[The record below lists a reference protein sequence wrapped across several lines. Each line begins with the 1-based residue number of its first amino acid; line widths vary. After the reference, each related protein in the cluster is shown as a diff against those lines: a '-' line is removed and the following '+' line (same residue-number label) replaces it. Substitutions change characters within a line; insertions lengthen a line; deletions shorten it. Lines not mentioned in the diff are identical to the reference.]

1 MLRQRLLKN
10 SPPRMISRP
19 PLPCA
24 VILRRCCSPVA
35 RPRFLAAPTSMPGDL
50 CDRCHV
56 NLARCQRRARR
67 RACPATAQS
76 RRLLARASA
85 ADRDPRRLRAWGLR
99 SLHRAR
105 ERRDR
110 SFLPD
115 ARGADPRRVRRNH
128 RGIIRQRRDRRSA
141 GRFSRAQCVAMRV
154 LHAGNADGRAGS
166 IETACRAGPGADTRA
181 SFRQLLP
188 LHRLSGDCRCGRDHG
203 AGAHGEHAMIVASAN
218 PEGLSVLDRPNS
230 YIGKVVPRPN
240 LERLMQ
246 GRGLYVSDMVL
257 PRMAHV
263 VFLRSPHAH
272 ARITGID
279 AAAARRVPGVVAIV
293 TGEALAAVITPWVG
307 VLSHLKGLKSAPQHA
322 IAIDHVRW
330 QGEAVAAVVATSR
343 AVAEDAA
350 EIVSVEYQEL
360 DAVTDMRTA
369 LDPETPVIHSSL
381 GDNLAFERNL
391 DAGAVDA
398 AFAESD
404 AVVEADFI
412 FGRHTGVTLEPRS
425 VVADWNAAE
434 ARLTIYQ
441 GTQAPHMVQ
450 NIAALHLGLTDSQV
464 RVVCKDVGGSFGIKV
479 HIYADEMATY
489 ALSKLLLRPVKFVA
503 DRVESF
509 NTDIHARDH
518 RCKGRIGVKR
528 DGTITAFEID
538 ALTGIGPY
546 SMYPRTSA
554 IEANQVVNLVGG
566 PYVTKNYRARA
577 RVVFQNKNVMCQYR
591 AVGHP
596 IAVAV
601 TEGLVELAAAKIGM
615 DPLELR
621 RRNLIADDAHPSS
634 GPSGI
639 KFEALSNHAAMDKL
653 VKMMDYNALRAEQ
666 AALRSKNIHRGIG
679 IASFIEVTNPSA
691 AFYGVG
697 GARISSQDGVA
708 VRLDATGSVICQTSI
723 TEQGQGSESLTAQ
736 IVGSVLG
743 VSMERVRV
751 ILGDTDHTPYGGG
764 TRASRGAGIGG
775 EAALQAAKIL
785 RKNVLDVAAAILQ
798 SSPAELDI
806 VNDAIV
812 SAVDG
817 SSRIDLKELSRIV
830 YFRPDTLPPGIQP
843 ELMATRHF
851 VPREYPFAFTNGV
864 QASWL
869 EVDTDTGFVKLLR
882 HWVVEDCGT
891 IINPQ
896 LVDEQIRGGVVQ
908 GLGAALFEKC
918 IYDERGQLTN
928 ANMADYLVPMSG
940 EMPDIDVGHV
950 VSPTLETELGAKGAG
965 EAGTAGAAAAVANA
979 VNDALKPFGAIIS

>member
-1 MLRQRLLKN
+1 M
-10 SPPRMISRP
+10 
-19 PLPCA
+19 
-24 VILRRCCSPVA
+24 
-35 RPRFLAAPTSMPGDL
+35 T
-50 CDRCHV
+50 
-56 NLARCQRRARR
+56 
-67 RACPATAQS
+67 
-76 RRLLARASA
+76 
-85 ADRDPRRLRAWGLR
+85 
-99 SLHRAR
+99 
-105 ERRDR
+105 
-110 SFLPD
+110 
-115 ARGADPRRVRRNH
+115 
-128 RGIIRQRRDRRSA
+128 
-141 GRFSRAQCVAMRV
+141 
-154 LHAGNADGRAGS
+154 
-166 IETACRAGPGADTRA
+166 
-181 SFRQLLP
+181 
-188 LHRLSGDCRCGRDHG
+188 
-203 AGAHGEHAMIVASAN
+203 VASA
-218 PEGLSVLDRPNS
+218 PEGLSELDRPNS
-230 YIGKVVPRPN
+230 YIGKTVPRPN

-246 GRGLYVSDMVL
+246 GRGLYVSDIEL
-257 PRMAHV
+257 PRMAHA

-272 ARITGID
+272 AKIVSID
-279 AAAARRVPGVVAIV
+279 AAAAKRMPGVIAVV
-293 TGEALAAVITPWVG
+293 TGQELAAVITPWVG

-322 IAIDHVRW
+322 IAVDRACW
-330 QGEAVAAVVATSR
+330 QGEAVAAIVATSR

-350 EIVSVEYQEL
+350 ELVTVEYQEL
-360 DAVTDMRTA
+360 EAVTDMRTA
-369 LDPETPVIHSSL
+369 LDTTTPVIHPAL
-381 GDNLAFERNL
+381 GDNLAFERSL

-398 AFAESD
+398 AFADAD
-404 AVVEADFI
+404 AVAEAEFI
-412 FGRHTGVTLEPRS
+412 FGRHTGVTLEPRA

-450 NIAALHLGLTDSQV
+450 NIAALHLGLRDSQV

-489 ALSKLLLRPVKFVA
+489 ALSKLLRRPIKFVA

-538 ALTGIGPY
+538 DLTGIGPY

-566 PYVTKNYRARA
+566 PYVTRNYRARA

-596 IAVAV
+596 IACSV
-601 TEGLVELAAAKIGM
+601 TEGLVDLAAAKIAM
-615 DPLELR
+615 DPVEIR
-621 RRNLIADDAHPSS
+621 RRNLIADDAYPCAS
-634 GPSGI
+634 PSGMR
-639 KFEALSNHAAMDKL
+639 FELLSHHAAINKL
-653 VKMMDYNALRAEQ
+653 MAMMDYDKLCAEQ
-666 AALRSKNIHRGIG
+666 AALRQKNIHRGIG

-697 GARISSQDGVA
+697 GAKISSQDGVA
-708 VRLDATGSVICQTSI
+708 VRLDAQGSVICQTSI

-751 ILGDTDHTPYGGG
+751 TLGDTDNTPYGGG
-764 TRASRGAGIGG
+764 TWASRGAGIGG

-785 RKNVLDVAAAILQ
+785 RKNILDVAAAILQ

-806 VNDAIV
+806 ANNAIV
-812 SAVDG
+812 NAGDG
-817 SSRIDLKELSRIV
+817 ATRIELNELARIV
-830 YFRPDTLPPGIQP
+830 YFRPDTLPPGIQS

-950 VSPTLETELGAKGAG
+950 VSPTFETELGAKGVG

-979 VNDALKPFGAIIS
+979 VNDALRPFGAVITEIPLTPQSILTALGRI